1 MADFYQLLGLDRSAD
16 STQIRAAYKRLA
28 FTYHP
33 DLHPGDPQAEE
44 MFKAINE
51 AYHTLSDPLKKMRYD
66 ARLNSFQSY
75 ADTTDTYWREAQ
87 RQRYARWKAAQKET
101 RYTFDKEYFRVQGLA
116 FLTFVVIAGFCFGIV
131 HTINYFHEKKQAEL
145 DQLNRLKIVEVFSLF
160 NSGQVDQAFSL
171 IDKLRK
177 EQPVE
182 YKFYAARDSLL
193 NFIRFRANEEFRTDN
208 YSNSLHYLKILEKQ
222 EMPVRMETLQKRAIC
237 EYRVGDFPQALQA
250 LKHIYNQQPWNLE
263 ALFQIAT
270 INLEN
275 LQDNREALKYFS
287 LGKDMF
293 KKNQTSIYGRA
304 FEIVMD
310 PKDAPEIY
318 YQLFI
323 GRAKAN
329 LNLGNFH
336 EAETDCNWATFLRP
350 MHGEGFKLRALAK
363 VNQRNYR
370 GVCSDL
376 AKAIESGATE
386 TAELKKKYCPN

>member
-1 MADFYQLLGLDRSAD
+1 MADFYQLLGLDRTAD
-16 STQIRAAYKRLA
+16 STQIRAAYKKLA

-33 DLHPGDPQAEE
+33 DLHPGDPHAEE

-51 AYHTLSDPLKKMRYD
+51 AYHTLSDPLKKSRYD
-66 ARLNSFQSY
+66 ARLNSFHSY
-75 ADTTDTYWREAQ
+75 ADTTDSYWREVQ
-87 RQRYARWKAAQKET
+87 RQRYARWKATQKES

-116 FLTFVVIAGFCFGIV
+116 FLTFLVIAGFCFGII

-145 DQLNRLKIVEVFSLF
+145 DQQNRLKIVEVFSLF
-160 NSGQVDQAFSL
+160 NSGKADQAFSL
-171 IDKLRK
+171 INKLRE

-182 YKFYAARDSLL
+182 YRFYAARDSLL
-193 NFIRFRANEEFRTDN
+193 NFIRFRADEEFRTDN
-208 YSNSLHYLKILEKQ
+208 YSASLHYLRILEKQ
-222 EMPVRMETLQKRAIC
+222 EMPVRMETLRKRAIC
-237 EYRVGDFPQALQA
+237 EYRVGDFEHALQA
-250 LKHIYNQQPWNLE
+250 LKHIYGQQPWNLE
-263 ALFQIAT
+263 VLFEIAT

-275 LQDNREALKYFS
+275 LKNDEEALKYFT
-287 LGKDMF
+287 LGKELF

-304 FEIVMD
+304 FEVVMD

-323 GRAKAN
+323 GRATAN
-329 LNLGNFH
+329 LNLKNFE

-350 MHGEGFKLRALAK
+350 LHGEGFKLRVIAK

-376 AKAIESGATE
+376 AKAIELGATD
-386 TAELKKKYCPN
+386 TAALKKKYCSN